1 MPRPTRIF
9 AGMQHGHLTVVR
21 EIEQRKNGRKF
32 FECRCECGKTVAIR
46 SSHFYPER
54 QHCSQQCSFLASKRV
69 VDLTGQRFER
79 WLVLS
84 PAGICDT
91 TGWAMW
97 NCRCDCGME
106 RTAAG
111 AQLTAGLTRSC
122 GCLGR
127 DMRAT
132 GRTPEEEKA
141 VRRERSRLS
150 ARKNPARMKANKIK
164 YEKKLAKATPDW
176 LTPEDWTA
184 MNAVYEEARRLTR
197 ETGTPHQVDHI
208 FPINGKTVSG
218 LHVPSNLQILTKAA
232 NVAKSNRY
240 AELSGD

>member
-91 TGWAMW
+91 TGWARW
-97 NCRCDCGME
+97 NCKCDCGTE
-106 RTAAG
+106 RIVAG
-111 AQLTAGLTRSC
+111 AQLTAKLSRSC
-122 GCLGR
+122 GCLGKDIQR
-127 DMRAT
+127 K
-132 GRTPEEEKA
+132 GRTLEELVEL
-141 VRRERSRLS
+141 RRTRSRE
-150 ARKNPARMKANKIK
+150 ANRNNPARVKAAKIR
-164 YEKKLAKATPDW
+164 YEYRLTRATPEW
-176 LTPEDWTA
+176 LTDEQWA
-184 MNAVYEEARRLTR
+184 EMNAVYFQARRLTR
-197 ETGTPHQVDHI
+197 RTGVRHQVDHI
-208 FPINGKTVSG
+208 VPLKGKSVSG
-218 LHVPSNLQILTKAA
+218 LHVPWNLQILTQQE
-232 NVAKSNRY
+232 NVTKSNRY
-240 AELSGD
+240 AELLGD